1 MSKDTKRTNV
11 LIDAEDNWVTNVGAS
26 FPGEKVIIRGK
37 DLFTSF
43 YNKKWMELLLYSI
56 TGRNF
61 TSNQIKLLEGIWV
74 ICTSYPE
81 PRVWNNRVSA
91 LAGNYKSTGA
101 LGLAAGIAV
110 SEANIYGM
118 RPIVKS
124 FDFLV
129 KANENLKKGISLELL
144 IESELKKNRTIS
156 GYGRPIVKEDERI
169 KPLMRLASEQGLN
182 EGVHTRLAFE
192 VEKMLIKLGYRM
204 KANIAAIAAGL
215 VADQG
220 LSCKEY
226 YYYLINCFTIGLIT
240 CHLDASSRKEGTFF
254 PLQCNRIFYQGSS
267 KRSW

>member
-1 MSKDTKRTNV
+1 MSKDSKKTN
-11 LIDAEDNWVTNVGAS
+11 IFFDAEDNWVTSVGAS

-37 DLFTSF
+37 ELFSVF
-43 YNKKWMELLLYSI
+43 YNKRWMELLLYCV
-56 TGRNF
+56 TGRSF
-61 TSNQIKLLEGIWV
+61 TSNQLKLFEGIWV

-91 LAGNYKSTGA
+91 LAGNFRSTGA

-118 RPIVKS
+118 KPIVKS

-129 KANENLKKGISLELL
+129 KANISMNNGNSLKAIIK
-144 IESELKKNRTIS
+144 SELEQYRIIS
-156 GYGRPIVKEDERI
+156 GYGRPIVGDDERI
-169 KPLMRLASEQGLN
+169 KPLMRLATELSLN
-182 EGVHTRLAFE
+182 EGVHTKLAFE
-192 VEKMLIKLGYRM
+192 VEETLIKLGYRM

-220 LSCKEY
+220 FSCKEY

-240 CHLDASSRKEGTFF
+240 CHLDSSSKKEGTFF
-254 PLQCNRIFYQGSS
+254 PLRCNRIFYEGVS